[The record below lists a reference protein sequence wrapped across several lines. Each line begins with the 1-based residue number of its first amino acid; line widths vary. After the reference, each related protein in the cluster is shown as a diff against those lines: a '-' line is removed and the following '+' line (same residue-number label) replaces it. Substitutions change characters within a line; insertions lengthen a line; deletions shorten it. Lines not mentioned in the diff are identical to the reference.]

1 MISVDWNGYFKL
13 PDAALAG
20 YKRIPKTV
28 LTRQAQLTK
37 HEQKALDK
45 VAGLWH
51 FATVQKSTTRIL
63 PHVDDER
70 DVQSVVFLYCELAGG
85 SRAFAEVAALLHKCF
100 PNPTVIAFDSAG
112 VSCVSVALT
121 RKSLAEAGAVVVGS
135 VESTGAFS
143 VSDETYAPFLGSLGF
158 HDIPQ
163 DDLLVFAGELAW
175 RIRLARAVPALGFY
189 PRCEPHD
196 RERLTQL
203 IAEKDALDRELSEIE
218 AARRQG
224 DLSMNEKA
232 QARMR
237 MKEVNGKIDRTVAEI
252 KEICNGQ

>member
-1 MISVDWNGYFKL
+1 MDWNDVFKL
-13 PDAALAG
+13 PGAALAG

-45 VAGLWH
+45 VAGLRH
-51 FATVQKSTTRIL
+51 FATVQKSTTRVL

-70 DVQSVVFLYCELAGG
+70 DIQSVVFLYCELAGG

-100 PNPTVIAFDSAG
+100 PNPTVIVFDSAG
-112 VSCVSVALT
+112 TSCISAALT
-121 RKSLAEAGAVVVGS
+121 RKSLAEAGAVVVDS

-143 VSDETYAPFLGSLGF
+143 VSDEAYTPFLGSLGF

-163 DDLLVFAGELAW
+163 DDLLVFVRELAW

-189 PRCEPHD
+189 PRCEPRE
-196 RERLTQL
+196 RERLSQL
-203 IAEKDALDRELSEIE
+203 IVGKDMLERELSNIE
-218 AARRQG
+218 TARRQG

-232 QARMR
+232 KARMR

-252 KEICNGQ
+252 KEICNGR